1 MTALSAA
8 GRVATYVVAAAVAVL
23 LLATIS
29 ERRLASYG
37 SGAAVVLLALVTGG
51 FTAAIAPLLRRIRG
65 AVGCLP
71 FAVVA
76 LVLSGAVFAAATT
89 AAPAIRMTP
98 LGVAAGAVLV
108 VVATGIVFSLWD
120 EPTNGE

>member
-89 AAPAIRMTP
+89 ASPAIRMTP

-120 EPTNGE
+120 EPTDGE